1 MSAQGY
7 YEGQLKEALENLL
20 HWHRDGN
27 RLTRQDAFKR
37 LNKTVS
43 DQIEELVKEE
53 KDD

>member
-7 YEGQLKEALENLL
+7 YEDQLREALLNLL
-20 HWHRDGN
+20 HWHRGGN
-27 RLTRQDAFKR
+27 RLTRQDAFR
-37 LNKTVS
+37 LLNKTVS